1 MSNKVVLASALVA
14 ALSLLVQRGVAQDS
28 PPFHRGPWPIHN
40 GFNYQPTQNKLRGLH
55 HQDVR
60 PDEAREIDRLYDPLR
75 SRSEKHSASLSR
87 KRRDPHDRQRQSEAE
102 CTRINE
108 GCIGGETQTI
118 TTIPKAK
125 EISADV
131 AFDVSLSLEE
141 RAEIWRALG
150 QHATVTSIPAGLRVG
165 EVVPNTAHFLS
176 FSNDLRQKVPT
187 ILRFYYTLL
196 HDQVLI
202 VDPQSKVIVSIVA
215 RWEPHEPAEVRT
227 THTVTP

>member
-1 MSNKVVLASALVA
+1 
-14 ALSLLVQRGVAQDS
+14 
-28 PPFHRGPWPIHN
+28 
-40 GFNYQPTQNKLRGLH
+40 
-55 HQDVR
+55 
-60 PDEAREIDRLYDPLR
+60 
-75 SRSEKHSASLSR
+75 
-87 KRRDPHDRQRQSEAE
+87 
-102 CTRINE
+102 
-108 GCIGGETQTI
+108 
-118 TTIPKAK
+118 
-125 EISADV
+125 V